1 MERMLPQERNPMIRS
16 AWRFLSNEDGVIVS
30 AEIVLITTVIVIGC
44 IAGLATLGHA
54 VNTELI
60 HCAESCQS
68 MSGYYPQ
75 PPVNPYPGQ
84 TPPPYPSYPS
94 YPTYPTYPS
103 YPGSPAP
110 YDQGDLLGSGP
121 LP

>member
-1 MERMLPQERNPMIRS
+1 MIQS
-16 AWRFLSNEDGVIVS
+16 AWRFLSSEDGVIVS
-30 AEIVLITTVIVIGC
+30 AEIVLITTVIEIGC

-54 VNTELI
+54 VNTELV

-68 MSGYYPQ
+68 MSGYYLQ

-84 TPPPYPSYPS
+84 TT
-94 YPTYPTYPS
+94 PTYPASPTYPA
-103 YPGSPAP
+103 PPAP
-110 YDQGDLLGSGP
+110 YDQGDLLGSGT